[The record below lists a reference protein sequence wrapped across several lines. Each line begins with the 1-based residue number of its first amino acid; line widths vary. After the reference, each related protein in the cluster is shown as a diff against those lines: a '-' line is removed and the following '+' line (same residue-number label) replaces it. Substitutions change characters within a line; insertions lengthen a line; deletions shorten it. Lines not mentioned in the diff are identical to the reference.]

1 MIFIYKIVTG
11 LTPKYL
17 FDIIPVSNNSCY
29 NIRAQSKS
37 GITQFYTRT
46 KRFSN
51 TFFPFSIKGWNKL
64 DAKIRNYHP
73 FPDSK
78 NRF

>member
-1 MIFIYKIVTG
+1 MIFLYKIVTG
-11 LTPKYL
+11 LTPKFL

-46 KRFSN
+46 KSFSN
-51 TFFPFSIKGWNKL
+51 TSFPFSIKGWNKL